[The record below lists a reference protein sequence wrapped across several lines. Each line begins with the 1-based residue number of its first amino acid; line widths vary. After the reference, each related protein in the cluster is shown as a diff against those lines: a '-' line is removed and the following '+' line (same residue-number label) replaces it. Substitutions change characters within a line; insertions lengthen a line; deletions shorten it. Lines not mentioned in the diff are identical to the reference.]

1 MRWKTIIIGTL
12 LMAAIGTGAVR
23 TQSHPYRRQ
32 YKRETF
38 GKRALAGVGA
48 RAAIG
53 RRGSFGGRLAN
64 GMGGHVV
71 NNTIKFGVGAARHED
86 LHYHKSID
94 KRFGPRMRHA
104 LVSTVV
110 TRKT

>member
-1 MRWKTIIIGTL
+1 MRGKAIVIAVVF
-12 LMAAIGTGAVR
+12 MAAMGAGAAS
-23 TQSHPYRRQ
+23 TPAHPYRRQ

-38 GKRALAGVGA
+38 GKKALVGVGA

-53 RRGSFGGRLAN
+53 RRGVLADRLAS

-86 LHYHKSID
+86 LHYH
-94 KRFGPRMRHA
+94 R
-104 LVSTVV
+104 STAEDSVRGCG
-110 TRKT
+110 THW